1 MDAITGAAPRWT
13 WVSPAAVIATVALV
27 GRLGRVHIYS
37 ADFGRYNET
46 YGALGAVVVMML
58 WLYLSA
64 YVAVAG
70 AALNAELKRQ
80 TARETTAGRPRSLGR
95 RDPGRPTRSGSLRAA
110 ERRRAPGR
118 GPFGDTGTRRTRGT
132 GALA

>member
-1 MDAITGAAPRWT
+1 
-13 WVSPAAVIATVALV
+13 VSPGAVIATLLWLAVSV
-27 GRLGRVHIYS
+27 GFSIYS
-37 ADFGRYNET
+37 ADFGWYNET